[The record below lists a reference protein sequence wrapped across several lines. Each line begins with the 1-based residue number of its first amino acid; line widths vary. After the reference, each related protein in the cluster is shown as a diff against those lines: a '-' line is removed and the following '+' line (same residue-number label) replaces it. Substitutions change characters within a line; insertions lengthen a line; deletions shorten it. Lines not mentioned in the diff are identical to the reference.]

1 VSVSLEDLP
10 DDVEKLKQRIAHLNA
25 QNSALADENQT
36 LRAKLFGRKSE
47 KLDREDARQARLFN
61 EAEVIA
67 DQPELIAADDTT
79 TVSAHTR
86 AKKRGRALPED
97 LERVEIVHDIDDAE
111 KVCGCGQNLVRIGE
125 ETSEKLD
132 IIPQKMIVQRHVRP
146 KYACKHCEG
155 SGDESRP
162 AVRIAPVPPQLLPKS
177 IATPGLLAFI
187 LTSKFE
193 DALPLHRQEK
203 IFARHGIELSRQT
216 MSNWVLEIGAK
227 VRPLMELLK
236 RDLLSGPV
244 IGADETTFQ
253 VLKEP
258 GRRDT
263 TKSYMWVMRSR
274 AGPDGKPVLY
284 FEYRPT
290 RSAAFLKGM
299 FAGFRGVLQ
308 SDGFSGY
315 ESAIGAMTHVKHAGC
330 WAHARRKFYDAQKN
344 NPDSD
349 TLRSIL
355 ATVAELY
362 AVEAEAREHKLK
374 AREIRKLRQRESA
387 PILNDLKRFFDEI
400 APAIRPQSETGKAI
414 AYTLNQWERLRVFLN
429 DGNVPIDNNGV
440 ENKIRPFVIG
450 RKNWLFAG
458 SPKGA
463 HASAAIYTLIENA
476 KANEIE
482 PYHYLRFLI
491 ENLVNA
497 GTEQDFRKLLPQSLD
512 PEGVGLV

>member
-1 VSVSLEDLP
+1 
-10 DDVEKLKQRIAHLNA
+10 
-25 QNSALADENQT
+25 
-36 LRAKLFGRKSE
+36 
-47 KLDREDARQARLFN
+47 
-61 EAEVIA
+61 
-67 DQPELIAADDTT
+67 
-79 TVSAHTR
+79 
-86 AKKRGRALPED
+86 D
-97 LERVEIVHDIDDAE
+97 LERVEILHDIDDAE

-125 ETSEKLD
+125 ETNEKLD

-155 SGDESRP
+155 SGDENRP
-162 AVRIAPVPPQLLPKS
+162 AVRIAPPPLQLLPKS

-227 VRPLMELLK
+227 VQPLMDLLK
-236 RDLLSGPV
+236 RELLAGPV

-258 GRRDT
+258 GRSDT
-263 TKSYMWVMRSR
+263 TKSYMWVMRGR
-274 AGPDGKPVLY
+274 AGPSGKPVLL

-290 RSAAFLKGM
+290 RSATFLKDM
-299 FAGFRGVLQ
+299 FADFRGVLQ

-315 ESAIGAMTHVKHAGC
+315 ESAISTMAHITHAGC
-330 WAHARRKFYDAQKN
+330 WAHARRKFFDAQKN

-349 TLRSIL
+349 TLRLIL
-355 ATVAELY
+355 EMIGKLY
-362 AVEAEAREHKLK
+362 AVESEARERELK

-387 PILNDLKRFFDEI
+387 SVLNELKRSLDEI

-414 AYTLNQWERLRVFLN
+414 AYTLNQWERLRIFLN

-458 SPKGA
+458 SPNGA

-476 KANEIE
+476 KANGIE
-482 PYHYLRFLI
+482 PYRYLRYLF
-491 ENLVNA
+491 ENLA
-497 GTEQDFRKLLPQSLD
+497 HARSEQEIRELLPQSLD
-512 PEGVGLV
+512 AEGVGFV